1 MSKLTGVDT
10 VRKNFAKKV
19 GEISGGMTEKTVT
32 QVLIAGGKYAA
43 ALTPVATSNLINS
56 SYRDVK
62 KTASGYEGRMGF
74 GANYAEYVHNAKG
87 VLLGTNTPRYPK
99 SDGNVWDP
107 DAEPQFLVK
116 GFERD
121 GAAEIQAIIKQGY
134 RV

>member
-10 VRKNFAKKV
+10 VRKNFAKKI

-62 KTASGYEGRMGF
+62 KTIGRF
-74 GANYAEYVHNAKG
+74 PH
-87 VLLGTNTPRYPK
+87 
-99 SDGNVWDP
+99 
-107 DAEPQFLVK
+107 
-116 GFERD
+116 
-121 GAAEIQAIIKQGY
+121 
-134 RV
+134 